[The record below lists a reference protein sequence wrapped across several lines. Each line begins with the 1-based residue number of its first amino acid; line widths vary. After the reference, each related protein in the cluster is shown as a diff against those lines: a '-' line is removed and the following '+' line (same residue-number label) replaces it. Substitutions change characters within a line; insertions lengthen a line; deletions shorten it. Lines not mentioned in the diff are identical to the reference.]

1 MLLCVLQDNQRYLEI
16 PLLKPLN
23 IQMLIKA
30 GSIATFLSPQLKE
43 VFSNKSKAT
52 CCSCGTVQ
60 ALIWVTV
67 IRVCDH
73 FHMCKMLSQVKNVR
87 VLIKYS
93 AFSYSCNLFSESNN
107 KLWPTYVLK
116 INTLLWMIASNRK
129 LIPTW
134 EWSPDKGI

>member
-60 ALIWVTV
+60 ALI
-67 IRVCDH
+67 
-73 FHMCKMLSQVKNVR
+73 
-87 VLIKYS
+87 
-93 AFSYSCNLFSESNN
+93 
-107 KLWPTYVLK
+107 
-116 INTLLWMIASNRK
+116 
-129 LIPTW
+129 
-134 EWSPDKGI
+134 